1 MSVYIWAATWD
12 DYSAMRGP
20 CPKGFHVWTKS
31 EWELIINSW
40 VAFSAWNTTWW
51 ANFSTYLKMPAW
63 WYRTWEWASVSWSND
78 MWYYWTCTQYNST
91 YNTYSNY
98 GLYFRNSNWLSGI
111 SVSSRNWCIWA
122 MIRWIKDVP
131 VEPDSSWTTL
141 ISSWEDWIYH
151 SATLWL
157 ISMVYSWF
165 VYTIADKNVGATT
178 VYNFNDTLSE
188 ANCWKFFQMW
198 NNYPFP
204 YSWTLTTSSTQVNAT
219 NYWPGN
225 YYSSSTFITWS
236 SWWDSSQNK
245 DLWWWE
251 TWIQQTP
258 KELKSAYIGECVGNW
273 ATQWPAPS
281 GFHIPL
287 NTEWQAVKDIWTGLG
302 GWSSD
307 WTNFWIALKLPFAGY
322 RDYSSADVSH
332 QGSDGCYWSSSPS
345 SNTNLSR
352 GLNFSLSTSIYAQD
366 YWYMRTC
373 GLTVR
378 CFKNFPTVPTSSWT
392 KLYWTS
398 IESWWIFWSSTEWL
412 ISMSSDW
419 TNWITIADKNLWATT
434 VRNSGD
440 TLSESNCGKY
450 YQRWNNYGFPRTW
463 TIANQS
469 TTQVDASNYWP
480 WNYYSSDTFI
490 KYSWRWDSTDNWNLW
505 WWEDGNVPVR

>member
-1 MSVYIWAATWD
+1 MSVYIWAATKD

-63 WYRTWEWASVSWSND
+63 GYRTWEWASVSWSND

-178 VYNFNDTLSE
+178 VYNFNDTLSG

-204 YSWTLTTSSTQVNAT
+204 YSWTVTTSSTQVSAS

-245 DLWWWE
+245 NLRWWE
-251 TWIQQTP
+251 TWIQQSP
-258 KELKSAYIGECVGNW
+258 KELKSAYIGDYI
-273 ATQWPAPS
+273 APREPNANTVAYW
-281 GFHIPL
+281 PL
-287 NTEWQAVKDIWTGLG
+287 N
-302 GWSSD
+302 
-307 WTNFWIALKLPFAGY
+307 
-322 RDYSSADVSH
+322 
-332 QGSDGCYWSSSPS
+332 
-345 SNTNLSR
+345 
-352 GLNFSLSTSIYAQD
+352 ST
-366 YWYMRTC
+366 
-373 GLTVR
+373 
-378 CFKNFPTVPTSSWT
+378 
-392 KLYWTS
+392 
-398 IESWWIFWSSTEWL
+398 
-412 ISMSSDW
+412 
-419 TNWITIADKNLWATT
+419 TT
-434 VRNSGD
+434 VNDQS
-440 TLSESNCGKY
+440 
-450 YQRWNNYGFPRTW
+450 WNWYNL
-463 TIANQS
+463 
-469 TTQVDASNYWP
+469 TQHS
-480 WNYYSSDTFI
+480 
-490 KYSWRWDSTDNWNLW
+490 
-505 WWEDGNVPVR
+505 